1 MPAPDSSLRALAI
14 QIVLMLKMPP
24 QVHAFREVIMEYRR
38 LGNSGLQVSLAGL
51 GCNNF
56 GMRIDAAQT
65 RAVVHCALDEGITL
79 FDTADIYG
87 SRGQSEEM
95 LGKALGDRRHEIVLA
110 SKFGMAMGDGPYKVG
125 GSRRYIMS
133 ACEGSLKRLG
143 TDYIDLYQ
151 IHQPD
156 PLTPEDETL
165 SALDTLVRAG
175 KVRYIGNSNYAG
187 WQVANAAWIAK
198 SHGWAPYVSAQNQ
211 YNLLDRSIEKDLMPA
226 CREFGVGILPFFPL
240 ASGFLTGKYRKGEE
254 PAQGTRFAAMR
265 RLADPM
271 LTEANFSIL
280 ERLDEFAGKRG
291 HSLLELAVGWLA
303 TQPEISS
310 VISGATSPDQ
320 VKQNARA
327 IDWHLSAEEMAAV
340 NKITRK

>member
-1 MPAPDSSLRALAI
+1 
-14 QIVLMLKMPP
+14 MLKMPHRGYP
-24 QVHAFREVIMEYRR
+24 IYEVIMEYRR

-56 GMRIDAAQT
+56 GMRIDAEQT
-65 RAVVHCALDEGITL
+65 RAVVHCALDEGITF

-87 SRGQSEEM
+87 NRGQSEEM
-95 LGKALGDRRHEIVLA
+95 LGKALGNRRHEIVIA
-110 SKFGMAMGDGPYKVG
+110 SKFGMAMGEGPYKSG
-125 GSRRYIMS
+125 GSRRYIKT

-143 TDYIDLYQ
+143 TDYLDLYQ

-156 PLTPEDETL
+156 LFTPEEETL
-165 SALDTLVRAG
+165 SALDALVRAG
-175 KVRYIGNSNYAG
+175 KTRYIGNSNYAG

-198 SHGWAPYVSAQNQ
+198 SRGWASYVSAQNQ
-211 YNLLDRSIEKDLMPA
+211 YNLLDRGIEKELMPA

-240 ASGFLTGKYRKGEE
+240 ASGFLTGKYRRGEE

-271 LTEANFSIL
+271 LTNANFEKL
-280 ERLDEFAGKRG
+280 EHLNDFASKRG
-291 HSLLELAVGWLA
+291 HTLLELAVGWLA
-303 TQPEISS
+303 TRPEISS

-320 VKQNARA
+320 VKQNAKA
-327 IDWHLSAEEMAAV
+327 IDWRLSAEDMVAV
-340 NKITRK
+340 NKISRK